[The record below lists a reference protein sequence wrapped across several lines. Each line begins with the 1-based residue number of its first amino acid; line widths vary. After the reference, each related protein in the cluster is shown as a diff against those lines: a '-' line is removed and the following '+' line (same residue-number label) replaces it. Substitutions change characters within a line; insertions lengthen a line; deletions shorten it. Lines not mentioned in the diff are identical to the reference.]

1 MPAAVALFHSLAQ
14 QSQISQGKGKKSQ
27 FSIMNGHQVTEEVTV
42 SRLPKSQRTCGPGHQ
57 NQKEKRKM
65 SRASIEEKHQKTQAR
80 LPRFFSNSANK
91 ALATKWVTEMHL
103 LYLLTCCCC
112 SVSESCPTLYNC
124 IDCSTLALPVPQYLP
139 ELAQTRVHWVDDA
152 IQPSHP
158 LSLLSSSAFNLS
170 QHQDL
175 FHLVGFSHQ
184 VAKM

>member
-1 MPAAVALFHSLAQ
+1 MATKSLR
-14 QSQISQGKGKKSQ
+14 K
-27 FSIMNGHQVTEEVTV
+27 

-91 ALATKWVTEMHL
+91 ALITKWVTEMHL

-112 SVSESCPTLYNC
+112 SVSWVVPSLYNC

-139 ELAQTRVHWVDDA
+139 ELAQTRIHWVDDA

-158 LSLLSSSAFNLS
+158 LSLFSSSAFNLS

-175 FHLVGFSHQ
+175 FHWVGSSHQ